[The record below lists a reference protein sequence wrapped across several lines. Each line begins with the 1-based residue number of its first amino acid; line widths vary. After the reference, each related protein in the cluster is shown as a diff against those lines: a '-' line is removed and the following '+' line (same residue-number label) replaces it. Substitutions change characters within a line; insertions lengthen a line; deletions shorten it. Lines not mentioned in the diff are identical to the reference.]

1 MIIGQTIFSVRR
13 GTEHR
18 AETALAEVRR
28 QLARADGLRAHSV
41 LRSLGMSPLASALS
55 EDEGQ
60 SSLLGVHYVVQTEW
74 ATMEEHDAFYAGEG
88 MRRAYSV
95 LSSILTSGP
104 YEILYESLVEERE
117 TVAA

>member
-28 QLARADGLRAHSV
+28 QLMSAEGLRGHSV
-41 LRSLGMSPLASALS
+41 FRSLGMSPLASALS

-60 SSLLGVHYVVQTEW
+60 SALLGVHYVVQTEW
-74 ATMEEHDAFYAGEG
+74 GTLEEHDAFYAGEG

-95 LSSILTSGP
+95 LSSILISGP
-104 YEILYESLVEERE
+104 YEILYESVVEQLAS
-117 TVAA
+117 VAA